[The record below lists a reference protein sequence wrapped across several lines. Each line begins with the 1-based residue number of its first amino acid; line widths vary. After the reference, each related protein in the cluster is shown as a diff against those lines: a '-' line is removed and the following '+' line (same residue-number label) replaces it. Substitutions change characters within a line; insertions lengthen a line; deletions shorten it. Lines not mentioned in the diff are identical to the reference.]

1 MSCAIRHAKHGSY
14 SIFGTITVRI
24 IAPIIQGLGCGAGC
38 SIPFPKKARWVILR
52 PKLLPLDRERGL
64 GAQQVEH
71 IAMCGINARSN
82 ECDTARSVHAWT
94 VEQRQCDIRRFS
106 LFVFR
111 LQRSN
116 KGFPVLLT
124 FLDRPSFQYYQTGRC
139 LPEGCVRPPG
149 VSANLRLTG
158 CK

>member
-1 MSCAIRHAKHGSY
+1 MPFGTQNMVRTPF
-14 SIFGTITVRI
+14 FGTITVRI

-82 ECDTARSVHAWT
+82 ECDTARSVHAWA
-94 VEQRQCDIRRFS
+94 VEQRHCDIRGILS
-106 LFVFR
+106 IR
-111 LQRSN
+111 LSTSEKQQ
-116 KGFPVLLT
+116 GI
-124 FLDRPSFQYYQTGRC
+124 PSVAYILG
-139 LPEGCVRPPG
+139 
-149 VSANLRLTG
+149 
-158 CK
+158 